1 MNFCLRYAVRGEML
15 ERGAKLTEHII
26 IGTPGKVRIYY
37 LCNNLKTLNVL
48 NFFSSDIANNFS
60 KSQQFLSKNPN

>member
-26 IGTPGKVRIYY
+26 IGTPGKVRTNY
-37 LCNNLKTLNVL
+37 LCNKLKTLDVL
-48 NFFSSDIANNFS
+48 NLFSSSHIAKNFCE
-60 KSQQFLSKNPN
+60 KKT